1 MQILLESCKPKE
13 QGDKRPKTRKNLTLH
28 QDLAATRRLV
38 KRRFQIKNNGYTYDE
53 KSLYPAH
60 KKPSINPYN
69 ISLLG
74 HMYFLSFQKCK
85 TSHFAREFLF
95 AIFLLPPRPLFE
107 YNMCNILQQCDFYG
121 FYYSSVALVKS
132 PFSESVSFGCS
143 PLPTSA
149 IICKLSS
156 PSKSYSAKK
165 ITALLC

>member
-1 MQILLESCKPKE
+1 MMKKAYTQHIKSQVLTPTTFHC
-13 QGDKRPKTRKNLTLH
+13 QG
-28 QDLAATRRLV
+28 
-38 KRRFQIKNNGYTYDE
+38 I
-53 KSLYPAH
+53 
-60 KKPSINPYN
+60 
-69 ISLLG
+69 
-74 HMYFLSFQKCK
+74 FLSFQKCK

-132 PFSESVSFGCS
+132 PFSQSVSFGCS

-165 ITALLC
+165 SLLCYVFRLGVKTKQSKSV